1 MFNTQSSSFLRRV
14 LLADALTSF
23 GTGLLLTLDAGF
35 LAPLLGLPSA
45 LLREAGL
52 ILLPFAALVAY
63 VGTREQ
69 VSPRWVWAVILGN
82 ALWVVDSI
90 ALLLSGWV
98 TPNLAGTAFVAA
110 QALAVAVLAEL
121 EYVGLRK
128 NTALAV

>member
-45 LLREAGL
+45 LLRAAGL

-63 VGTREQ
+63 VGTREP
-69 VSPRWVWAVILGN
+69 VSPHWVWAVILGN
-82 ALWVVDSI
+82 ALWVIDSI
-90 ALLLSGWV
+90 ALLLSGWI
-98 TPNLAGTAFVAA
+98 TPTLAGMAFVAT

-128 NTALAV
+128 NVALAA